1 MKIKMKSILGYLD
14 YARLIIAGAIGGLA
28 IYNTAMLILS
38 ASPTQSFESIAMA
51 SGAILTAG
59 LVKVLHVA

>member
-1 MKIKMKSILGYLD
+1 MKKKSFLRYLD
-14 YARLIIAGAIGGLA
+14 FARLTIAGAIGGLA
-28 IYNTAMLILS
+28 IYNTAVLILS